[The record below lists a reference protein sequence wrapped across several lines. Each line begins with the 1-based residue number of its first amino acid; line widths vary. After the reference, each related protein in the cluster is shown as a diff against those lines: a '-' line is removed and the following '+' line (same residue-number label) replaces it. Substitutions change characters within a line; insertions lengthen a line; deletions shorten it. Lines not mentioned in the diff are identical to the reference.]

1 MCANLRPF
9 SMKPRLLLPLGASL
23 LSLTTLAQ
31 QGSQAIIKQRA
42 KDQVNQSNV
51 RQGIAAPV
59 QPPPP
64 PAATTP
70 PAQNVSLTRLQSALA
85 AFHAS
90 GSFSTEQKQKF
101 AIEVS
106 AAA

>member
-1 MCANLRPF
+1 
-9 SMKPRLLLPLGASL
+9 MKPVILLIAAAVGLVAP
-23 LSLTTLAQ
+23 TTFAQ

-64 PAATTP
+64 PAATAP

-101 AIEVS
+101 ANEIS
-106 AAA
+106 AAALS